1 VKSINAITSNLS
13 FIKFNKVIEKMSVK
27 SIMFEIEG
35 LIKNTVMSCAS
46 LYGFSVEEALAK
58 IDSNGNLIKA
68 VVDKEAK
75 KAEKLRAKVQKE
87 AEKEAEKIQKEAEKA
102 EKLKQKIQKEAEK
115 IQKEAEKIQK
125 EAEKEEKLRAK
136 EALEAERSSMK
147 EEEIL
152 SKAAEKLALKQ
163 AKEAEKLRVKEAKKV
178 KKVAVVVDE
187 PCVKL
192 SSKDDD
198 NCFILFQNIPL
209 MDEIN
214 SIRDVKKFKN
224 YKKLSAGVKLARQI
238 MDI

>member
-1 VKSINAITSNLS
+1 
-13 FIKFNKVIEKMSVK
+13 MSVK
-27 SIMFEIEG
+27 SIMLEIEG

-68 VVDKEAK
+68 VVDKAAE
-75 KAEKLRAKVQKE
+75 KAEKLRL
-87 AEKEAEKIQKEAEKA
+87 KEAEKIQKEAEKA
-102 EKLKQKIQKEAEK
+102 LVKQEKEAEK
-115 IQKEAEKIQK
+115 LRLKE
-125 EAEKEEKLRAK
+125 AK
-136 EALEAERSSMK
+136 EALEAENLRLKESEQAEKLRLKESLVKQKQAEKLRLKEAKEALEAEKLRLK

-178 KKVAVVVDE
+178 KKVAVVDE
-187 PCVKL
+187 PCVESPLKE
-192 SSKDDD
+192 D
-198 NCFILFQNIPL
+198 NDCFIRFQNIPL
-209 MDEIN
+209 MKEIN

-224 YKKLSAGVKLARQI
+224 HKKLSAGVKLARQI